1 MFFFEKKNQKTFA
14 SLGSLYPERPKPN
27 DSKVFCFFFS
37 KKKCLPLPPSAGDGS
52 RFAVPP
58 YLLAF
63 AILSG
68 CASPDANFYTLQP
81 VPGPMATAS
90 SLTLAKDIEVR
101 TPGLAGYLDRSD
113 VVLKD
118 ADYRLGVNEQQRWA
132 EPLADMI
139 GRVLTE
145 DLAQRLPQNS
155 VFGQGGAISAD
166 PDARVEVDIQRFDAD
181 ASGTV
186 TLSAQVAIEA
196 GRSHAPLMTRHVAL
210 TATPASP
217 APAAL
222 AATLSDLLGQLADVI
237 CGNGRG
243 A

>member
-1 MFFFEKKNQKTFA
+1 MFFFEKKNQKTFT
-14 SLGSLYPERPKPN
+14 SLNSLSPERPKPKV
-27 DSKVFCFFFS
+27 SKVFCFFFS
-37 KKKCLPLPPSAGDGS
+37 KKKTFLSFPLAM
-52 RFAVPP
+52 AT
-58 YLLAF
+58 LT
-63 AILSG
+63 G

-81 VPGPMATAS
+81 VPGPMAIGT
-90 SLTLAKDIEVR
+90 SLTKAGNIEVR

-118 ADYRLGVNEQQRWA
+118 ANYRLGVNEQQRWA

-145 DLAQRLPQNS
+145 DLAQRLPHNS

-196 GRSHAPLMTRHVAL
+196 GRSHAPLMTRHVSL

-243 A
+243 T

>member
-1 MFFFEKKNQKTFA
+1 
-14 SLGSLYPERPKPN
+14 
-27 DSKVFCFFFS
+27 
-37 KKKCLPLPPSAGDGS
+37 
-52 RFAVPP
+52 
-58 YLLAF
+58 
-63 AILSG
+63 
-68 CASPDANFYTLQP
+68 
-81 VPGPMATAS
+81 
-90 SLTLAKDIEVR
+90 
-101 TPGLAGYLDRSD
+101 
-113 VVLKD
+113 
-118 ADYRLGVNEQQRWA
+118 
-132 EPLADMI
+132 
-139 GRVLTE
+139 
-145 DLAQRLPQNS
+145 
-155 VFGQGGAISAD
+155 
-166 PDARVEVDIQRFDAD
+166 VDIQRFDAD